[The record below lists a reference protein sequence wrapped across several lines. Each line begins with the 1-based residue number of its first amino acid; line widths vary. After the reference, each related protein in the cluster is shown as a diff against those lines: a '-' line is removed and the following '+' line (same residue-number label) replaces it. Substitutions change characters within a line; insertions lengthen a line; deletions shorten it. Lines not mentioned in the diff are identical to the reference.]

1 MYWSVLVP
9 SLGPSSACPRR
20 ELHTLENYKDSL
32 LERILSRYEE
42 EREAEAVAKVARE
55 STNDM
60 IIQAYRTGVSLQEIA
75 DVMGDVSVNALRN
88 RKNRAM

>member
-1 MYWSVLVP
+1 MCWLVLVL
-9 SLGPSSACPRR
+9 SSESSSACSRR
-20 ELHTLENYKDSL
+20 ELHILDNYKDSL

-42 EREAEAVAKVARE
+42 EREAEAVAKAARE

-75 DVMGDVSVNALRN
+75 DAMGDVSVNALRN
-88 RKNRAM
+88 RKNRAL